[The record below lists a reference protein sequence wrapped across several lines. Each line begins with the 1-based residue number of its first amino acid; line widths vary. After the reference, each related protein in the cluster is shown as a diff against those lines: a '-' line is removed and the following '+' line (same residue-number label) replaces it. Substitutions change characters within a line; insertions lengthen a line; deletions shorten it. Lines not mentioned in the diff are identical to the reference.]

1 MSHAAF
7 AAIGEGQDDHYAFC
21 NCGWTTEYTK
31 DRKEAVRWAADHS
44 DPEVLER
51 QLEDMRLTWP
61 DLTMDQMLGLEEIPD
76 EVDS

>member
-7 AAIGEGQDDHYAFC
+7 PAVSTEGEDHYAFC
-21 NCGWTTEYTK
+21 NCGWITEYTK
-31 DRKEAVRWAADHS
+31 DPKEAARWAADHS

-61 DLTMDQMLGLEEIPD
+61 DLTMDQMLGLD
-76 EVDS
+76 